1 MTDAANVRIR
11 LNQHENNLKLL
22 FEFRSS
28 WQGKE
33 RARGDATI
41 LNLTLQINEL
51 LQQRYKNK

>member
-22 FEFRSS
+22 FEFRGS

-33 RARGDATI
+33 RSRGDATI